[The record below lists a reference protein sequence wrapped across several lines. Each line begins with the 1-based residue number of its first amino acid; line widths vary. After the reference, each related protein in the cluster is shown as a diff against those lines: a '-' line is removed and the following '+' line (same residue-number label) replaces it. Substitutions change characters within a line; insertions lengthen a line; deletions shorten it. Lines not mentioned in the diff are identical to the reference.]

1 VEWGVAC
8 RARTGL
14 SAPGNLHV
22 VKEFAGGALVALVV
36 GLGTQ
41 EEAAVT
47 AQTAAILLRRYARE
61 SVRALMNRCHRNL
74 LMSRGAVIGLAR
86 FDATQDRLTWLGVGN
101 VRAWLGRSEGKRVFE
116 RLMPYVGVAGYY
128 IPVVRETKLALK
140 PGDTL
145 ILASEGAGAD
155 FSRDLDFREDPQVVA
170 EGVLKRGFEEDEA
183 TVLVARYN
191 KKNGESDGG

>member
-1 VEWGVAC
+1 
-8 RARTGL
+8 
-14 SAPGNLHV
+14 V
-22 VKEFAGGALVALVV
+22 VKDFAGGALVALVV
-36 GLGTQ
+36 GLGRP

-47 AQTAAILLRRYARE
+47 AKTAAILIRRYARE

-86 FDATQDRLTWLGVGN
+86 FDATQDCLRWLGVGN
-101 VRAWLGRSEGKRVFE
+101 VRAWLGRSEGKPIFE
-116 RLMPYVGVAGYY
+116 RLMPYMGVAGYY

-140 PGDTL
+140 SGDTI
-145 ILASEGAGAD
+145 ILANEAIGAD
-155 FSRDLDFREDPQVVA
+155 FGGDLDLKEDPQVVA
-170 EGVLKRGFEEDEA
+170 EGVLKRGFEGDQA